1 MGVGATSGFDVWF
14 QEFVFYAGPIIQL
27 LFWLAMIVAAFWA
40 VMLFKRL
47 VDFQTGSRTAAV
59 DEPVALDSE
68 PATKAEKPAKPAIDV
83 EEFVE

>member
-27 LFWLAMIVAAFWA
+27 VFWLAMIVAAFWA
-40 VMLFKRL
+40 VMIFKRL
-47 VDFQTGSRTAAV
+47 VDFQTGSRMAV
-59 DEPVALDSE
+59 LDEPAVVESE
-68 PATKAEKPAKPAIDV
+68 LATKPAKPAIDV